1 MSLERATGFSFA
13 AHLVFFLFAAI
24 ITSNNNSRDM
34 DVYTV
39 RIVSPAPQ
47 PVQAVQRAQE
57 VAKPMRRQ
65 KVPPSKITPAR
76 DSPWLSEESAQVKA
90 QKQTRLK
97 QARLEK
103 ALALKQ
109 ARLEHERAEH
119 ERAEQ
124 DRLEQDRLEQA
135 SLEQAAKVR
144 ELREMREAQQYKDR
158 KIRDLQQK
166 ARLDSIRLKA
176 AKPGTPGGQ
185 ALTEGQRN
193 KTLADYGESI
203 QAIIRNNWVY
213 TLADGD
219 EELMTRIS
227 VTVRVNGTLA
237 NIEVVEPS
245 GNRAFDRSAIKAILK
260 TNNVKPPPFE
270 RDEEI
275 ILNFYPDN

>member
-1 MSLERATGFSFA
+1 HGARAETAMIRLQMSLERATGFSFA

-24 ITSNNNSRDM
+24 ITGNNNSRDM

-57 VAKPMRRQ
+57 VAEPMRRQ

-76 DSPWLSEESAQVKA
+76 DSPWLQEESAQVKA
-90 QKQTRLK
+90 QKQARLK

-109 ARLEHERAEH
+109 ARLEHERAE
-119 ERAEQ
+119 Q
-124 DRLEQDRLEQA
+124 DR
-135 SLEQAAKVR
+135 LEQAAKVR

-158 KIRDLQQK
+158 KIRDLKQK

-185 ALTEGQRN
+185 TLTEGQRN

-213 TLADGD
+213 ALADGD
-219 EELMTRIS
+219 KEFMTRIS
-227 VTVRVNGTLA
+227 VTVRVNGMLVI
-237 NIEVVEPS
+237 NKVVEPS
-245 GNRAFDRSAIKAILK
+245 GDRAFDLSALKAIRK
-260 TNNVKPPPFE
+260 TKKVEPPPFE
-270 RDEEI
+270 REEEI
-275 ILNFYPDN
+275 VLNFYPDN